1 MTYKDE
7 ATYASS
13 PPCSALSWCFL
24 IRSLSM
30 SLSGKRVSS
39 DLFCVCAMIV
49 LFHSAL
55 LWRLFPGLLPE
66 KGLFR
71 SLSRKRP
78 SSLRDP
84 PIIVLYYGKRSLLF
98 YDVSFRV
105 SFSGKRP
112 GKRHH
117 KRAMI
122 IFHKR
127 ARSLVGLEGNQVSF
141 WKETWRDSF
150 SRKRPEKRH
159 DKRAMIVSHNR
170 VPSCKDKAS
179 YASAPP
185 CTGWWRPLGC
195 LKL

>member
-1 MTYKDE
+1 MCYETRWLRTKGCLKSQVIFRKRATNHSALLRKMTYKDE

-84 PIIVLYYGKRSLLF
+84 PMIVLYYGKRSLLF
-98 YDVSFRV
+98 HDVSFRV
-105 SFSGKRP
+105 SCQKESLFRSLSGKRISSGFFSERESP
-112 GKRHH
+112 
-117 KRAMI
+117 
-122 IFHKR
+122 
-127 ARSLVGLEGNQVSF
+127 QVSF
-141 WKETWRDSF
+141 
-150 SRKRPEKRH
+150 
-159 DKRAMIVSHNR
+159 VC
-170 VPSCKDKAS
+170 V
-179 YASAPP
+179 
-185 CTGWWRPLGC
+185 L
-195 LKL
+195 